1 MTEKSLLLK
10 IKLIIE
16 RQTEPILL
24 KEKQHKILCECGR
37 TVFSDSYNRHIYTNV
52 HFTKLAEKKYDEI
65 KELLE
70 LNSTQP

>member
-1 MTEKSLLLK
+1 MTDKELILK

-16 RQTEPILL
+16 RKTEPILI

-37 TVFSDSYNRHIYTNV
+37 KVFSDSFNRHIYTGV
-52 HFTKLAEKKYDEI
+52 HFTNLAEKKYDEI

-70 LNSTQP
+70 LNST